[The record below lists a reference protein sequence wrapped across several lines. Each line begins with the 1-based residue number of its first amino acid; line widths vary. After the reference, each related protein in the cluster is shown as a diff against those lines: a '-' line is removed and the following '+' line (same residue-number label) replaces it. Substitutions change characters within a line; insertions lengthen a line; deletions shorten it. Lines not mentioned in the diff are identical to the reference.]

1 MRHTIWLKYAFRMAA
16 IAALL
21 VVGSGPR
28 VAAAGGGLLGLDHE
42 WSLDNR
48 GIWARKYQTALEYG
62 VVGIEAGGALLLGND
77 NRLGHTLWQSA
88 DASLLSA
95 VAAQSLKYAFS
106 RARPTQG
113 NNPDAW
119 FRGGCCQSFP
129 SGEVT
134 LQAAF
139 VTPLIFQYAG
149 EQPWVWS
156 LEALPLYDSMARL
169 KSQAHWQSDVI
180 AGWALGTGFGYLST
194 RFRIPLLVRVLPGV
208 VTVGFYTR
216 L

>member
-1 MRHTIWLKYAFRMAA
+1 MAA
-16 IAALL
+16 LVALL
-21 VVGSGPR
+21 VIAAGPR
-28 VAAAGGGLLGLDHE
+28 LAAAGGGLLGLDHE
-42 WSLDNR
+42 WSLDER
-48 GIWARKYQTALEYG
+48 GIWSRNYQMTLEYG
-62 VVGIEAGGALLLGND
+62 AAAIAAGGALWLGND
-77 NRLGHTLWQSA
+77 DRLGHTLWQSA

-95 VAAQSLKYAFS
+95 IAAQGLKYAFS

-139 VTPLIFQYAG
+139 VTPIVLQYA
-149 EQPWVWS
+149 EQRPWVWG
-156 LEALPLYDSMARL
+156 LEALPLYDSIARL
-169 KSQAHWQSDVI
+169 KSQAHWQSDVL
-180 AGWALGTGFGYLST
+180 AGWALGSGFGYVFT
-194 RFRIPLLVRVLPGV
+194 RFRIPLLVRLLPGGM
-208 VTVGFYTR
+208 TVGLYTH